1 MPLTFTEEQW
11 QALCTLRHIDGA
23 KRQASPST
31 QALRAVLVD
40 GVPATEAAKA
50 HGLTHQAVY
59 HSLSRSRDVQELAR
73 KLAAAVDI

>member
-1 MPLTFTEEQW
+1 MSVTFTEEQW
-11 QALCTLRHIDGA
+11 DALCVLRHIDGA

-59 HSLSRSRDVQELAR
+59 HSLSRSREVQALAR
-73 KLAAAVDI
+73 ALAGAVDI